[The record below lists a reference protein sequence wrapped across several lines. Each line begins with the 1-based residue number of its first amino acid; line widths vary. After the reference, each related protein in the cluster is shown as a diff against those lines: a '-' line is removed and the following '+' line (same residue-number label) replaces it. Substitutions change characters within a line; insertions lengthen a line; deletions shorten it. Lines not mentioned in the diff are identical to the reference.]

1 MTPESE
7 DGSLE
12 ELFTISAAKIPYD
25 QTVSVYVAFK
35 KLDTSEPILAT
46 FSNTLK
52 FIIKDVDPQTG
63 EEDEEGYEDEYMV
76 GLLVNNLDTRLLHT
90 SRIDRI
96 PLSYGIG

>member
-1 MTPESE
+1 VLENVSVGMTPESE

-76 GLLVNNLDTRLLHT
+76 RVTRQH
-90 SRIDRI
+90 RV
-96 PLSYGIG
+96 